1 MSAEAS
7 VIERCICLR
16 SIDGGSELRTLHP
29 KLRAVSG
36 LLVAAVLVLAGCGE
50 DAEPTAA
57 APTTQASPTFPVTVT
72 DGAGKQVTLSKRPT
86 AIVSLAPTPTEML
99 FAIGAGSQVKAVDS
113 LSNYPA
119 EAPRTDLSGF
129 EPNVE
134 AIAGYRPDLVV
145 LTDDIQDVVAGLAA
159 LDVPVLRLPAAD
171 TLDDTYRQ
179 LTALGTATGHPA
191 EAEAVVTKMR
201 ADIQQI
207 AGSVP
212 KRGDKLSYYHE
223 LDQTLFTVTSDT
235 FIGQIYGLVGLQNV
249 ADSAGKQGG
258 AYPQLSA
265 EFLVDANPDLIFL
278 ADTKC
283 CGQSTETIAKRRGFA
298 ELAAVKD
305 GRVVELDDDIAS
317 RWGPRV
323 VDFLRVVA
331 GAVTQVPEPVPTG

>member
-1 MSAEAS
+1 M
-7 VIERCICLR
+7 
-16 SIDGGSELRTLHP
+16 RTLHL
-29 KLRAVSG
+29 KRRAISG
-36 LLVAAVLVLAGCGE
+36 VLVAATLVFAGCGN
-50 DAEPTAA
+50 DAEPSGA
-57 APTTQASPTFPVTVT
+57 APFTQASSTFPVTVT
-72 DGAGKQVTLSKRPT
+72 DGAGKQVTLTNRPA

-99 FAIGAGSQVKAVDS
+99 FAIGAGPQVKAVDT

-134 AIAGYRPDLVV
+134 AIAGYQPDLVV

-159 LDVPVLRLPAAD
+159 LDIPVLRVPAAN

-179 LTALGTATGHPA
+179 LSTLGTATGHPA
-191 EAEAVVTKMR
+191 EAAAVVAQMR

-212 KRGDKLSYYHE
+212 ERTDKLSYYHE

-235 FIGQIYGLVGLQNV
+235 FIGQIYSLVGLQSV
-249 ADSAGKQGG
+249 ADPAGPQGG
-258 AYPQLSA
+258 PYPQLSA

-283 CGQSTETIAKRRGFA
+283 CGQSAEMIAKRRGFA
-298 ELAAVKD
+298 ELSAVKD
-305 GRVVELDDDIAS
+305 GRVIELDDDIAS

-331 GAVTQVPEPVPTG
+331 DAVARVPSAVPTG

>member
-1 MSAEAS
+1 
-7 VIERCICLR
+7 
-16 SIDGGSELRTLHP
+16 
-29 KLRAVSG
+29 
-36 LLVAAVLVLAGCGE
+36 LVLAGCGS
-50 DAEPTAA
+50 DTEPTAA
-57 APTTQASPTFPVTVT
+57 LPSTQASPTFPVTVT
-72 DGAGKQVTLSKRPT
+72 DGAGKQVTLTKRPA

-99 FAIGAGSQVKAVDS
+99 FAIGAGSQVKAVDT

-134 AIAGYRPDLVV
+134 AIAGFQPDLVV
-145 LTDDIQDVVAGLAA
+145 LTDDIQDVVAGLTA
-159 LDVPVLRLPAAD
+159 LDIPVLQVPAAN

-179 LTALGTATGHPA
+179 LSTLGTATGHPA
-191 EAEAVVTKMR
+191 EADAVVAKMR

-212 KRGDKLSYYHE
+212 QRTDKLTYYHE

-235 FIGQIYGLVGLQNV
+235 FIGQIYSLVGLQNV
-249 ADSAGKQGG
+249 ADPAGKQGG
-258 AYPQLSA
+258 QYPQLSA
-265 EFLVDANPDLIFL
+265 EFLIDANPDLIFL

-283 CGQSTETIAKRRGFA
+283 CGQSAETTAKRRGFA
-298 ELAAVKD
+298 DLSAVKD
-305 GRVVELDDDIAS
+305 GRVIALDDDIAS

-331 GAVTQVPEPVPTG
+331 DAVARVPSPVPTG